1 MSSWLNQ
8 LAERCYPADNLAGM
22 VTGQRGFVVLDQR
35 HSPEQGRPLLSLPGK
50 RDFATLFAGTS
61 LSPLLEA
68 SPWLLDVEVGSEAWH
83 YAEKL
88 CQQRLGWVCQPPAD
102 QTLQSIADHLRALFV
117 MDDPHGGKSLIN
129 LQQPAAWTALLA
141 SAPASVYS
149 HWLNPL
155 GQVATP
161 TPQGQWSIWQADAPA
176 SPAPERWQLTADMEA
191 ALNESQQA
199 WWLSEHTEEKL
210 STLPDQ
216 WVKRISKCA
225 QYGITKGRHL
235 ARLLPAIQ
243 QADEG
248 SWHRIEYTLSVP
260 RLSAKQRMTEVEKMY
275 DNR

>member
-1 MSSWLNQ
+1 MSGWLNQ
-8 LAERCYPADNLAGM
+8 LAERCYPADNPAGM

-50 RDFATLFAGTS
+50 RDFVTLFAGTP

-102 QTLQSIADHLRALFV
+102 QTLQSIADHLRELFV

-149 HWLNPL
+149 HGLNPL

-161 TPQGQWSIWQADAPA
+161 TPQGQWSIWQAGATT
-176 SPAPERWQLTADMEA
+176 SPAPQRWQLTADMEA

-199 WWLSEHTEEKL
+199 WWLSRMTKTPL
-210 STLPDQ
+210 TSLPNAWLARMKTAMQ
-216 WVKRISKCA
+216 AGIS
-225 QYGITKGRHL
+225 RSDHL
-235 ARLLPAIQ
+235 KRLLPIMT
-243 QADEG
+243 DEG
-248 SWHRIEYTLSVP
+248 E
-260 RLSAKQRMTEVEKMY
+260 RLHIQIDDILNTPLPSRQKVQQLERLL
-275 DNR
+275 